1 MAKMRAARRRREAT
15 AEPEL
20 VVHAAAE
27 RPGEHAVAMGD
38 ELEAGDALVLGG
50 SIIKGAP
57 LSQPDDKKVP
67 TSTLLPQPDDKKVP
81 TGSATD

>member
-1 MAKMRAARRRREAT
+1 MAKNRAARRRHRAT

-27 RPGEHAVAMGD
+27 TSGGYAVEMSD
-38 ELEAGDALVLGG
+38 ELEVGDALVLGG
-50 SIIKGAP
+50 TIIKGAP

-81 TGSATD
+81 TGSAEA

>member
-1 MAKMRAARRRREAT
+1 MAKIRAARRRSGAT

-20 VVHAAAE
+20 AANAAAE
-27 RPGEHAVAMGD
+27 GSGEHAVAIAD

-50 SIIKGAP
+50 AIIKGVP

-67 TSTLLPQPDDKKVP
+67 TSALLPQPDDKKVP